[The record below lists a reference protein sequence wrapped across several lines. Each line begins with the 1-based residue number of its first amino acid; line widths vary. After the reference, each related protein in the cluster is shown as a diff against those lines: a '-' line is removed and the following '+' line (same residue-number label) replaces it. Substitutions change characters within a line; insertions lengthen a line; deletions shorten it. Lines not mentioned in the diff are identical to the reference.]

1 MEDEIGL
8 RKALDTYDELKEEAQ
23 LYYNSLN
30 LDTLKSYPSPS
41 LKYALYNANLFE
53 VFENKI
59 ESMNINIEKIREN
72 LKKYKG
78 KKIDV
83 NEEMKKID
91 DISNRLIVIKKEAKE
106 ACYIYLEYLATIA
119 KKFDVLKNDI
129 IKRIYIKS
137 SEEIIIGRIKYYLNY
152 EKEFLIFNDIINQLI
167 NLFNN

>member
-41 LKYALYNANLFE
+41 LKYSLYNANLFE

-59 ESMNINIEKIREN
+59 ENMNINIEKIREN

-91 DISNRLIVIKKEAKE
+91 DISNRLIVIKKDAKE
-106 ACYIYLEYLATIA
+106 VYYIYLEYLATIA

-167 NLFNN
+167 NLFNS